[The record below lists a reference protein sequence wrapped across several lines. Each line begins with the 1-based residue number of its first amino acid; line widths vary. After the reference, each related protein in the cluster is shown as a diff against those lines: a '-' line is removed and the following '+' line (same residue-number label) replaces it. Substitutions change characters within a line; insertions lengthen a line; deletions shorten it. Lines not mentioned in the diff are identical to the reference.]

1 MKKHILILILTT
13 FLISCNVKGNQER
26 ILISNDSNSKTES
39 LNQTKADSI
48 SSKEYGQLIL
58 NGKVKPTDNEATY
71 NCLLELIAEN
81 QNDLDFYFSVYR
93 KISENAD
100 GALSEMICGIIKTF
114 FELNPDF
121 CIEKLKSF
129 ELKEKDSFL
138 EYIAYEF
145 YASGIDYETDINE
158 YIERAEMKLIDKS
171 LSNLE
176 TLEEVKGQLI
186 IKAKQMNE

>member
-13 FLISCNVKGNQER
+13 LLISCSVKGNQER
-26 ILISNDSNSKTES
+26 ILISNDSNSKTET
-39 LNQTKADSI
+39 LNQTKSDSI

-58 NGKVKPTDNEATY
+58 NGEVKPSDNEATY

-93 KISENAD
+93 KVSGHAD
-100 GALSEMICGIIKTF
+100 GALSEMISGIIKTF

-129 ELKEKDSFL
+129 ESKEKDSFI

-145 YASGIDYETDINE
+145 YASGIDYDTEINE
-158 YIERAEMKLIDKS
+158 YVERAEKRLIDRS
-171 LSNLE
+171 QANLD
-176 TLEEVKGQLI
+176 TLKEIKGQL
-186 IKAKQMNE
+186 KAKTKRMNE